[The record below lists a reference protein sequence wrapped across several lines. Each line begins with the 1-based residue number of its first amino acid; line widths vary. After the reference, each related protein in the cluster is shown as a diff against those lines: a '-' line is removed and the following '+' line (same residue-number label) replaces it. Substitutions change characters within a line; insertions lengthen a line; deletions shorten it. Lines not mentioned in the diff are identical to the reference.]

1 MNKSP
6 IKLGVVGLIRG
17 LYVVRDAYQSYKN
30 EFSIA
35 AACDKDPETLEA
47 AKRDLTA
54 IGSLD
59 TVFYESYDEM
69 LKSDIDAVFVATDVP
84 THVELTLKALE
95 AGKHVLS
102 EIPAFT
108 SIEEAKR
115 LKAAVEGHPELK
127 YMVAENCCY
136 WAFIQAW
143 KKMHEDGKFGEI
155 TYAESEYLHAVE
167 PEKIQPYKDEN
178 YWRRHLNCINYLT
191 HNLGPLLYIMNDRCT
206 SVSCLASDIKYNP
219 YKLGHEVEAAIFKTE
234 KGAVIRILIAFGA
247 YVGADHNFALLGTR
261 GMIETD
267 KTKKYNVAH
276 SFARLSEIPG
286 TFDGDMIDIPITSAF
301 RGESTAGHGGADSK
315 MMHAFIKCIQDD
327 TEPQLDINFAI
338 DISLPGIMAE
348 DSARAGGAAVEIPR
362 I

>member
-1 MNKSP
+1 MGKS
-6 IKLGVVGLIRG
+6 ILKLGVVGLIRG
-17 LYVVRDAYQSYKN
+17 LYVVRDAYPACKN

-35 AACDKDPETLEA
+35 AACDKDPDTLREAKAELDRIGSTETLY
-47 AKRDLTA
+47 
-54 IGSLD
+54 
-59 TVFYESYDEM
+59 FESYEEM
-69 LKSDIDAVFVATDVP
+69 LKSDIDAVFVATDLP
-84 THVELTLKALE
+84 THVSLSIMALE
-95 AGKHVLS
+95 AGKHVIS

-115 LKAAVEGHPELK
+115 LKATVLSHPELK

-136 WAFIQAW
+136 WAFIQSW

-155 TYAESEYLHAVE
+155 TYAESEYLHAIE
-167 PEKIQPYKDEN
+167 PDKIEPYKDDN

-206 SVSCLASDIKYNP
+206 SVSCMASDIKYNP
-219 YKLGHEVEAAIFKTE
+219 YKLGREVEAALFKTE

-247 YVGADHNFALLGTR
+247 YVGADHNFSILGTR
-261 GMIETD
+261 GMIQTD

-286 TFDGDMIDIPITSAF
+286 TFEGEMIDIPVTSSFHGA
-301 RGESTAGHGGADSK
+301 SASGHGGADSK
-315 MMHAFIKCIQDD
+315 MMQAFIKCVKED
-327 TEPQLDINFAI
+327 TKPPLDIDFAI
-338 DISLPGIMAE
+338 EISLPGIMAQM
-348 DSARAGGAAVEIPR
+348 SAEAGGAAVEIPK

>member
-1 MNKSP
+1 MSKAP

-35 AACDKDPETLEA
+35 AACDKNPKTLAEA
-47 AKRDLTA
+47 KEELAK
-54 IGSLD
+54 IGSTD
-59 TVFYESYDEM
+59 TIFFESYDDM
-69 LKSDIDAVFVATDVP
+69 LKADIDAVFVATDLP
-84 THVELTLKALE
+84 THVELTIKAME
-95 AGKHVLS
+95 AGKHVIS

-108 SIEEAKR
+108 SIEDAKK
-115 LKAAVEGHPELK
+115 LKSVVLSHPELK

-167 PEKIQPYKDEN
+167 PENIMPYEDEK

-206 SVSCLASDIKYNP
+206 SVTCMASDIKYNP
-219 YKLGHEVEAAIFKTE
+219 YKLGREVEAAIFKTE
-234 KGAVIRILIAFGA
+234 KGAIIRILIAFGA

-261 GMIETD
+261 GMIQTD
-267 KTKKYNVAH
+267 KTKKYTQAH
-276 SFARLSEIPG
+276 SFARLSEVPG
-286 TFDGDMIDIPITSAF
+286 TFDGDMIDIPITSSF
-301 RGESTAGHGGADSK
+301 KGESTAGHGGADGK
-315 MMHAFIKCIQDD
+315 MMHAFIKCIQDN
-327 TEPQLDINFAI
+327 TKPPLDIDFAI
-338 DISLPGIMAE
+338 EISLPGIMAQE
-348 DSARAGGAAVEIPR
+348 SAEQGGTAVEIPK